1 MKDLGIKSLKPFV
14 LNVMNILQGHNIIF
28 SLFLGFLYKKKHHD
42 RRRRYIL

>member
-14 LNVMNILQGHNIIF
+14 LNVMNILQEHF